1 MPDFGIGGGGS
12 EPPRVG
18 EGGWGVDFTFRSGRV
33 QVKKTGADLKLD
45 WALLSECLLWFA
57 YHLMVLSV
65 ALWRRVTLRPP
76 GPRIWFEPDTPRPW
90 YLVRAAMTWGGMRLA
105 RSPEAA
111 DARFYFDDS
120 TWAGPVPPSAAG
132 WTGLLNGGCR
142 DVSKSHVAAVFEDV
156 FGYPLAL
163 APETW
168 TGPAVEKGELN
179 GAHDGRVVQCPMV
192 RRPGRCYQRLVDT
205 AEGAF
210 IHDLRTPTVGGVPV
224 VVWEKKKPGD
234 NRFSIHNLSVR
245 RHDPAAVYSPEELA
259 LIGRFCVAMGLDW
272 GGLDILR
279 DRPSGRIY
287 IVDVNKTDVG
297 PVIALSWADKLV
309 STGMLA
315 RALAKL
321 VSARPPA

>member
-1 MPDFGIGGGGS
+1 MPDFGCGQ
-12 EPPRVG
+12 PAKVG
-18 EGGWGVDFTFRSGRV
+18 EGQWRTDFTFRQGRV

-45 WALLSECLLWFA
+45 GVLIAECLLWFA

-65 ALWRRVTLRPP
+65 AGWRRLRHPP

-90 YLVRAAMTWGGMRLA
+90 YLIRAAMTWGGFRLA
-105 RSPEAA
+105 RSPQEA

-120 TWAGPVPPSAAG
+120 TWGGLPAD
-132 WTGLLNGGCR
+132 GLLNGRCR
-142 DVSKSHVAAVFEDV
+142 DVSKSHVAAVFEQV

-163 APETW
+163 DPQTW
-168 TGPAVEKGELN
+168 VGPAVEKGELN
-179 GAHDGRVVQCPMV
+179 GAHDGRVVQCPTAPQ
-192 RRPGRCYQRLVDT
+192 PGRCYQKLVDT
-205 AEGAF
+205 AEGDF

-234 NRFSIHNLSVR
+234 NRFSIHNLSVK
-245 RHDPAAVYSPEELA
+245 RHDPRDVYSPEELA
-259 LIGRFCVAMGLDW
+259 LIARFCAAMGLDW

-315 RALAKL
+315 RALGRL
-321 VSARPPA
+321 VGVR

>member
-1 MPDFGIGGGGS
+1 MDQARQAT
-12 EPPRVG
+12 PRVG
-18 EGGWGVDFTFRSGRV
+18 EGGWGVDFTFRRGRV

-45 WALLSECLLWFA
+45 GVLIAECLLWFA

-65 ALWRRVTLRPP
+65 ALWRRLSLRPP
-76 GPRIWFEPDTPRPW
+76 GPTIWFEPDTPRPW
-90 YLVRAAMTWGGMRLA
+90 YLIRAAMTWGGMRVA
-105 RSPEAA
+105 ASPDEA
-111 DARFYFDDS
+111 DACFYFEDS
-120 TWAGPVPPSAAG
+120 TWGAPVPPGAPAG
-132 WTGLLNGGCR
+132 FNQACR
-142 DVSKSHVAAVFEDV
+142 DVSKSHVAAVFEQV

-163 APETW
+163 DPETW

-179 GAHDGRVVQCPMV
+179 GAHDGQVVQCPTF

-205 AEGAF
+205 AEGDF

-245 RHDPAAVYSPEELA
+245 RHDPRDVYSPEELA
-259 LIGRFCVAMGLDW
+259 LIGRFCAAMGLDW

-279 DRPSGRIY
+279 DRPTGRIY

-297 PVIALSWADKLV
+297 PVIALSWRDKLV

-315 RALAKL
+315 RALERL
-321 VSARPPA
+321 VRGQPAP

>member
-1 MPDFGIGGGGS
+1 MPDFGGETQS
-12 EPPRVG
+12 NRVG
-18 EGGWGVDFTFRSGRV
+18 EGQWRTDFTFRQGRV

-45 WALLSECLLWFA
+45 GVLIGEALLWLA
-57 YHLMVLSV
+57 YYLMILCV
-65 ALWRRVTLRPP
+65 AGWRRLTRPP
-76 GPRIWFEPDTPRPW
+76 GPKIWFEPDTPRPW
-90 YLVRAAMTWGGMRLA
+90 YLIRAAMTWAGMRLA
-105 RSPEAA
+105 RSPAEA
-111 DARFYFDDS
+111 DARVYFDDS
-120 TWAGPVPPSAAG
+120 TWGLFPGGGLPSE
-132 WTGLLNGGCR
+132 GLLNGRCR
-142 DVSKSHVAAVFEDV
+142 DVSKSHVAAVFEQV

-163 APETW
+163 DPTTW
-168 TGPAVEKGELN
+168 VGPAVEKGELN
-179 GAHDGRVVQCPMV
+179 GTHDGRIVQCPTAPQ
-192 RRPGRCYQRLVDT
+192 PGQCYQRLVDT

-245 RHDPAAVYSPEELA
+245 RLDPVAVYSAEELA
-259 LIGRFCVAMGLDW
+259 LIGRFCAAMGLDW

-297 PVIALSWADKLV
+297 PVIALSWRDKLA

-315 RALAKL
+315 RALEGL
-321 VSARPPA
+321 VAR

>member
-1 MPDFGIGGGGS
+1 MPDFGAGGIR
-12 EPPRVG
+12 EQTPRVG
-18 EGGWGVDFTFRSGRV
+18 EGDWRTDFTFRRGRV

-45 WALLSECLLWFA
+45 GVLIGEALMWLA

-65 ALWRRVTLRPP
+65 AGWRRLTFKPA

-90 YLVRAAMTWGGMRLA
+90 YLIRAAMTWGGMRVA
-105 RSPEAA
+105 RSPGHA
-111 DARFYFDDS
+111 DACFYFDDS
-120 TWAGPVPPSAAG
+120 TWGESPVRDAPAGFNQA
-132 WTGLLNGGCR
+132 CR
-142 DVSKSHVAAVFEDV
+142 DVSKSHVSAVFEQV

-163 APETW
+163 DPETW
-168 TGPAVEKGELN
+168 IGPAVEKGELN
-179 GAHDGRVVQCPMV
+179 GVHDGRVVSCPTP
-192 RRPGRCYQRLVDT
+192 RLPGRCYQKLVDT
-205 AEGAF
+205 AEGEF

-234 NRFSIHNLSVR
+234 TRFSIHNLSVR
-245 RHDPAAVYSPEELA
+245 RHDPASVYSPEELV
-259 LIGRFCVAMGLDW
+259 LIGRFCAAMGLDW

-297 PVIALSWADKLV
+297 PVIALSWRDKLV

-315 RALAKL
+315 RALARL
-321 VSARPPA
+321 VEG